1 MRWRVCLAPLTTY
14 STYLHHFH
22 PLHPLTHT
30 LTSSLPHFI
39 SLTGK
44 KITMQLR
51 STAAFT
57 AALISTITFL
67 LLSTTVTSHN
77 ITRIL
82 ADFPEFS
89 TFNHY
94 LTITHLADDINN
106 RQTITVCAVNNAGMS
121 DLLSKH
127 LSVYTIKNI
136 LSLHVLLDY
145 FGAKKLH
152 QITNGTALAAT
163 MFQATGTATG
173 SSGFVNIT
181 DLRGG
186 KVGFGSED
194 TGTTDATFVKSLKE
208 IPYNISVI
216 QISSMLPSSEAEAPT
231 PEPAAVNIT
240 SLMSAHG
247 CKNFAE
253 ALLASDAM
261 KTYADNIDGG
271 LSVFCPLDDA
281 FKGFTPKFKNLT
293 VADKQ
298 SLLEY
303 HGVPVYQS
311 MSMLKSSNGLM
322 NTLATDGAN
331 KFDFTVQNDGQDV
344 TIKTSLVTAK
354 IVGTLIDQQPLIIFT
369 IDKVLLP
376 KEIFKGAL
384 SPAPA
389 PAPEADSP
397 ADSPKPSKKK
407 KKGKAP
413 AAPASSE
420 SPADSPD
427 GDVADQEADGNNG
440 GEMKGLRFVVL
451 GLIVGVLG
459 LFM

>member
-1 MRWRVCLAPLTTY
+1 
-14 STYLHHFH
+14 
-22 PLHPLTHT
+22 
-30 LTSSLPHFI
+30 
-39 SLTGK
+39 
-44 KITMQLR
+44 MQLR

-57 AALISTITFL
+57 AALISTLLFL
-67 LLSTTVTSHN
+67 LPSATVNAHN
-77 ITRIL
+77 ITSIL
-82 ADFPEFS
+82 NKFPDFS

-94 LTITHLADDINN
+94 LTLTHLADDINN
-106 RQTITVCAVNNAGMS
+106 RQTITVCAVDNAGMA

-127 LSVYTIKNI
+127 LSIYAMKNV

-173 SSGFVNIT
+173 SAGFVNIT

-186 KVGFGSED
+186 KVGFGS
-194 TGTTDATFVKSLKE
+194 T
-208 IPYNISVI
+208 
-216 QISSMLPSSEAEAPT
+216 LPSVEAEAPV
-231 PEPAAVNIT
+231 PEPAEVNIT

-247 CKNFAE
+247 CRNFAE

-281 FKGFTPKFKNLT
+281 FKGFAPKFKNLT
-293 VADKQ
+293 VAGKQ

-322 NTLATDGAN
+322 NTLATDGAE
-331 KFDFTVQNDGQDV
+331 KYDFTVQNDGQDV
-344 TIKTSLVTAK
+344 TIKTKLVTAK

-369 IDKVLLP
+369 INKVLLP
-376 KEIFKGAL
+376 EELFKNAL

-389 PAPEADSP
+389 PAPEADAP
-397 ADSPKPSKKK
+397 VADSPKASKKK
-407 KKGKAP
+407 KHKSTP
-413 AAPASSE
+413 APASSE

-427 GDVADQEADGNNG
+427 GAVADQEADGSG
-440 GEMKGLRFVVL
+440 APQIKGFPL
-451 GLIVGVLG
+451 GVLG
-459 LFM
+459 LMLWFGWLVV